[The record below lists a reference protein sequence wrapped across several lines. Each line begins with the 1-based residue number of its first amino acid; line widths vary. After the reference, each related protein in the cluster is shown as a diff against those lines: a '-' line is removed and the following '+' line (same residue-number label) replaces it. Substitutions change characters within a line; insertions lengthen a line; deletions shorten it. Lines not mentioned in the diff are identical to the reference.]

1 MFSFELIQKEA
12 DQWNITIMTL
22 FFLLQVTIPV
32 PRSLLL
38 NATSRYAGPSL
49 FQTNG
54 QNTVKKLLSHIYML
68 CSALFQTNGRRT
80 IMTLFYPLQVTKVMV
95 RSTQIS
101 ELCNF
106 ALLILCLCL
115 LLIMSFSPSIFH
127 HMDAG
132 WYEYI
137 YYFRFQLLFP
147 SLFSVDRCRRSLLQK
162 ETGIYFTCSEIL
174 YLQWY
179 ENWLINYWLT
189 CLETWTIWLTLNF
202 RHLFCTLVSEKTR
215 PFSFSCK
222 LRIIK
227 VTVVKKI

>member
-115 LLIMSFSPSIFH
+115 LLIMSFSPSIFSPH
-127 HMDAG
+127 ECG
-132 WYEYI
+132 LIRIYI
-137 YYFRFQLLFP
+137 LFQVSIVVSFFIFSRQMPSQFATERDWNLFHLLRNP
-147 SLFSVDRCRRSLLQK
+147 V
-162 ETGIYFTCSEIL
+162 
-174 YLQWY
+174 
-179 ENWLINYWLT
+179 
-189 CLETWTIWLTLNF
+189 
-202 RHLFCTLVSEKTR
+202 LVMVWE
-215 PFSFSCK
+215 
-222 LRIIK
+222 LAN
-227 VTVVKKI
+227 